1 MKIRLIVPNQYQ
13 GVQPN
18 PLGRLE
24 DRPALCVLDVVATY
38 GRKIAEIAGG
48 FTATQATGGWID
60 GSNLLV
66 VEPVT
71 VFDCYIDKP
80 RCEGYYKGGCGDTF
94 SEHPCKGCEIDA
106 FWNLAWDIAH
116 ELRQDCV
123 YLEIDGEVEFIKP

>member
-38 GRKIAEIAGG
+38 GEEIARIAGG

-71 VFDCYIDKP
+71 VFDCSADESIGAP
-80 RCEGYYKGGCGDTF
+80 W
-94 SEHPCKGCEIDA
+94 A
-106 FWNLAWDIAH
+106 FYRISHEFWDLARKIAR

-123 YLEIDGEVEFIKP
+123 YLEIDGEVEFVMA